1 MDDHTASL
9 DTTVISTKLQT
20 LRPIRI
26 LLVNGTALERT
37 WDQVVRRHHYLGYS
51 KMYGPRIKYLALHQ
65 SRPLAAISYNR
76 AALKVGVRDR
86 YIGWDNALKQQHL
99 GRVVCNNRF
108 LILPWVHV
116 PNLASHMLSCT
127 LRRLREDWFDLYGT
141 RLFLVE
147 TFVDP
152 SRYKGTCYKAAGWT
166 LLGETQ
172 GFAKVGN
179 TYTYHGNR
187 KKVFVKVLDSHF
199 RKELGVKPDPR
210 PLPIRKAEHRE
221 GIRMLLSK
229 PDYDPHILEQCGI
242 DDDDVS
248 VVSDMLEQYLEQYR
262 ASYKRSEQ
270 KHLADTFMKGLLSDL
285 ERKSI
290 EPIALRYSGAN
301 GVRPMQMFFKNAT
314 FDDEQMLDI
323 YQQQLAS
330 LIGEEDGMLNID
342 GSDFP
347 KKGKHSVGVARQHCG
362 ILGKTDNCQAGV
374 FVGYSS
380 TRGYGL
386 VDRRLYM
393 PEPWFTEDYARL
405 REQCAVPE
413 ELAFRTKNE
422 LASDML
428 QTVASSG
435 HFPFRWIGCDAAF
448 GCDRA
453 FLESLPEDCY
463 YFADVRANELVFPS
477 MPEMKIPEYKGR
489 GPKYKYPRPSFP
501 PIKVTDYANDER
513 IPWQRITLAE
523 GAKGP
528 IVADVKCVRCV
539 ACSSSTPYRNYV
551 MPKDDVWLY
560 IRRYANGRIK
570 YSLCNAPE
578 DTPMDVL
585 NRVAT
590 MRWPIEQCFEEC
602 KSHLG
607 MGHYETRSYKAW
619 HRHMLFVMM
628 AHLFTQ
634 MLRIRFK
641 KNGRFDHAD
650 GQTDHCG
657 FFDQGSANIPTRTG

>member
-1 MDDHTASL
+1 MD
-9 DTTVISTKLQT
+9 
-20 LRPIRI
+20 
-26 LLVNGTALERT
+26 
-37 WDQVVRRHHYLGYS
+37 
-51 KMYGPRIKYLALHQ
+51 
-65 SRPLAAISYNR
+65 
-76 AALKVGVRDR
+76 
-86 YIGWDNALKQQHL
+86 
-99 GRVVCNNRF
+99 
-108 LILPWVHV
+108 
-116 PNLASHMLSCT
+116 
-127 LRRLREDWFDLYGT
+127 
-141 RLFLVE
+141 
-147 TFVDP
+147 
-152 SRYKGTCYKAAGWT
+152 
-166 LLGETQ
+166 
-172 GFAKVGN
+172 
-179 TYTYHGNR
+179 
-187 KKVFVKVLDSHF
+187 
-199 RKELGVKPDPR
+199 
-210 PLPIRKAEHRE
+210 
-221 GIRMLLSK
+221 
-229 PDYDPHILEQCGI
+229 
-242 DDDDVS
+242 S
-248 VVSDMLEQYLEQYR
+248 V
-262 ASYKRSEQ
+262 
-270 KHLADTFMKGLLSDL
+270 
-285 ERKSI
+285 
-290 EPIALRYSGAN
+290 
-301 GVRPMQMFFKNAT
+301 
-314 FDDEQMLDI
+314 
-323 YQQQLAS
+323 AS

-380 TRGYGL
+380 TKGYGL

-428 QTVASSG
+428 QAVASSG

-489 GPKYKYPRPSFP
+489 RPKYKYPRPSFP

-539 ACSSSTPYRNYV
+539 ACSGSTPYRNYV
-551 MPKDDVWLY
+551 IPKDDVWLY
-560 IRRYANGRIK
+560 IRRYSGGRIK

-578 DTPMDVL
+578 DTPMDVP

-602 KSHLG
+602 NSHLG

-619 HRHMLFVMM
+619 HRHRV
-628 AHLFTQ
+628 
-634 MLRIRFK
+634 RI
-641 KNGRFDHAD
+641 D
-650 GQTDHCG
+650 
-657 FFDQGSANIPTRTG
+657 